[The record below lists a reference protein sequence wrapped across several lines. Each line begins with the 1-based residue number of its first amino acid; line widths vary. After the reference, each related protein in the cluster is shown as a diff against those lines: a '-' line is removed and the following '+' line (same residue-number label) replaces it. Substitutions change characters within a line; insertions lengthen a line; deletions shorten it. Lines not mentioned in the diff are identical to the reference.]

1 MLAAAA
7 APAGGA
13 AAPIIQEITWNVPNV
28 AGDTPE
34 DNIVAKGDACELRFT
49 SAQHP
54 IRQMLP
60 ALPWKEVPGHPE
72 VLAPYLP
79 IATVSWAMFF
89 LSDTAQN
96 KLVDNHILT
105 AAAIDRVWKRA
116 VSLNLPLLPK
126 PMGLAIIDV
135 AKFADENYHADFDL
149 IDTDLEETQKP
160 PSSGSGSPTVRNAH
174 IRELAFSNM
183 VTQVSGRRS
192 LVPMCIFE
200 YATGPRTLG
209 QETTLTTSR
218 FQVKS
223 QFAKIL
229 SKLYSSHASHHH
241 AVEAL
246 ASDRGKIDKDELK
259 DAHLEATSEFFSSL
273 ACPVTLLPFDFSS
286 CTSTCTKR
294 MIAINNILQWKYD
307 KASHVDI
314 MKKGFDIY
322 VQAWGELA
330 LVVLPS
336 HSSTEAYNRADR
348 LRMELMP
355 SSTEMCEATMDSLNV
370 KIKDH
375 RPATGISGGERT
387 ELALQ
392 SIATMGSVGTSSISA
407 VTSTDGSS
415 NSASAPITVDGDW
428 RHFINS
434 STVKELELYVS
445 TGFASD
451 PVPAIHMIVKTARC
465 KSPVIVQL
473 LHHRA
478 TIPGSPA
485 LSRMQELRTQVPA
498 ALAFYLT
505 AYKDPKDPTKLVSRP
520 KLEGFCLT
528 NNIFDKIFK
537 AKWGSIDPH
546 ELIFLIDSKRAPSTA
561 KRFSIARERRWGD
574 KAQNMEVAEIYDLAF
589 HFHGYDSGIF
599 TDLIKPWQDVVG
611 LIRNRD
617 EDDRL
622 DILEEGTKLVDAA
635 LVEAEMLFK
644 GMLKTPSP
652 NATLPN
658 KGAALIPDTSP
669 YHGAMT
675 TLFED
680 VTTNDSRRD
689 RFKRKA
695 AKLKQ
700 LEDAVSAGRHSPLL
714 ISHARACLCG
724 AAIDSCIPCLDRPT
738 PHERGHAR

>member
-1 MLAAAA
+1 
-7 APAGGA
+7 
-13 AAPIIQEITWNVPNV
+13 
-28 AGDTPE
+28 
-34 DNIVAKGDACELRFT
+34 
-49 SAQHP
+49 
-54 IRQMLP
+54 
-60 ALPWKEVPGHPE
+60 
-72 VLAPYLP
+72 
-79 IATVSWAMFF
+79 
-89 LSDTAQN
+89 
-96 KLVDNHILT
+96 
-105 AAAIDRVWKRA
+105 
-116 VSLNLPLLPK
+116 
-126 PMGLAIIDV
+126 
-135 AKFADENYHADFDL
+135 
-149 IDTDLEETQKP
+149 
-160 PSSGSGSPTVRNAH
+160 
-174 IRELAFSNM
+174 
-183 VTQVSGRRS
+183 
-192 LVPMCIFE
+192 
-200 YATGPRTLG
+200 
-209 QETTLTTSR
+209 
-218 FQVKS
+218 
-223 QFAKIL
+223 
-229 SKLYSSHASHHH
+229 
-241 AVEAL
+241 
-246 ASDRGKIDKDELK
+246 
-259 DAHLEATSEFFSSL
+259 
-273 ACPVTLLPFDFSS
+273 
-286 CTSTCTKR
+286 
-294 MIAINNILQWKYD
+294 
-307 KASHVDI
+307 
-314 MKKGFDIY
+314 
-322 VQAWGELA
+322 
-330 LVVLPS
+330 
-336 HSSTEAYNRADR
+336 
-348 LRMELMP
+348 
-355 SSTEMCEATMDSLNV
+355 MDSLNV

-700 LEDAVSAGRHSPLL
+700 LEDAVSAGRHPPPHSYRMPE
-714 ISHARACLCG
+714 HACVG
-724 AAIDSCIPCLDRPT
+724 PP
-738 PHERGHAR
+738 